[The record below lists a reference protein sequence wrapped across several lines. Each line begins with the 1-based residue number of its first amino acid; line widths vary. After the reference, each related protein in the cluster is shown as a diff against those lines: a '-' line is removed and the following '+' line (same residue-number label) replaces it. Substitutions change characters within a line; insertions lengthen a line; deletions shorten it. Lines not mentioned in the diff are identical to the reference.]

1 MEKPAGSKG
10 LPLPMGAVAS
20 SNGALLPGAVVP
32 GLGLN
37 APPAEQ
43 NTVNALE
50 RHEQELSR
58 MEAEQQA
65 KEEQE
70 LLGMSMMFSLAEQQ
84 QQQQQQQQ
92 PQATQP
98 PQQQQPRPDSQA
110 RRRRIACT
118 AAARATA
125 DSRGEIARSCSDTA
139 AARTSWTPPR
149 RAYWSRWSA

>member
-1 MEKPAGSKG
+1 MEKPAAGSKG

-20 SNGALLPGAVVP
+20 SNGTLLPGAVLP

-43 NTVNALE
+43 HTGNALE

-84 QQQQQQQQ
+84 L
-92 PQATQP
+92 
-98 PQQQQPRPDSQA
+98 SL
-110 RRRRIACT
+110 IH
-118 AAARATA
+118 
-125 DSRGEIARSCSDTA
+125 I
-139 AARTSWTPPR
+139 
-149 RAYWSRWSA
+149 

>member
-1 MEKPAGSKG
+1 MIYIVNIDGQESARSSQLLATIMEGPAGSKG
-10 LPLPMGAVAS
+10 LPLPMGAVTS
-20 SNGALLPGAVVP
+20 SKGALLPGAVLP

-37 APPAEQ
+37 GAPAEQ
-43 NTVNALE
+43 NTANALE

-92 PQATQP
+92 PPAAAQQQ
-98 PQQQQPRPDSQA
+98 QQQQPRPDAQA

-118 AAARATA
+118 SAAV
-125 DSRGEIARSCSDTA
+125 
-139 AARTSWTPPR
+139 
-149 RAYWSRWSA
+149 SA

>member
-20 SNGALLPGAVVP
+20 SNGALLPGAVLP

-43 NTVNALE
+43 NTANALE

-84 QQQQQQQQ
+84 QQQQQQQ
-92 PQATQP
+92 PQASQP
-98 PQQQQPRPDSQA
+98 PQQQQARPDAQV
-110 RRRRIACT
+110 RRRRIACL
-118 AAARATA
+118 AAASSAQELTVEELRHTTSFARPETSATPH
-125 DSRGEIARSCSDTA
+125 TF
-139 AARTSWTPPR
+139 RTCQM
-149 RAYWSRWSA
+149 

>member
-1 MEKPAGSKG
+1 MEKPAAGSKG

-20 SNGALLPGAVVP
+20 SNGTLLPGAVLP

-70 LLGMSMMFSLAEQQ
+70 KEKDEDESLDEMKQRMLEIVDQGLLEEAQGIMKLMMNMQ
-84 QQQQQQQQ
+84 
-92 PQATQP
+92 
-98 PQQQQPRPDSQA
+98 
-110 RRRRIACT
+110 
-118 AAARATA
+118 
-125 DSRGEIARSCSDTA
+125 
-139 AARTSWTPPR
+139 
-149 RAYWSRWSA
+149 